1 MEEALVTYLN
11 SDEKLTELI
20 GKDSIY
26 PGFTTDITKP
36 SISYRIKRV
45 SEGPIKENQVTLNI
59 ICNDY
64 DLCLEI
70 EKQIVNLM
78 HFDINKPNKA
88 IENISF
94 RGVLAGGGPLFD
106 DSIQMW
112 EDNII
117 FIIKWRYL

>member
-1 MEEALVTYLN
+1 MEEALVIYLN
-11 SDEKLTELI
+11 SDKKLTELI

-36 SISYRIKRV
+36 SISYRMKIL

-78 HFDINKPNKA
+78 HFDINKPNKV